1 MTMRIKLS
9 QSDWQR
15 IGEQMGWMKEAFS
28 SFDRGMSGPEREH
41 AGETGREWDS
51 TAEGE
56 EAEAVMG
63 KIIDHNARV
72 RARLGG
78 GGKAD
83 ENDRYAAHK
92 IISEAEAHGHEGLAV
107 NSDGMIVKTKVV
119 DDWLGRGS
127 SETSE
132 PITVDTK
139 SWGKNWRTVETN
151 HPGHPL

>member
-1 MTMRIKLS
+1 MRIKLS
-9 QSDWQR
+9 QSDWES
-15 IGEQMGWMKEAFS
+15 IGKEMGWLKAAS
-28 SFDRGMSGPEREH
+28 GAGIHPSGPWS
-41 AGETGREWDS
+41 GISGS
-51 TAEGE
+51 QGGME
-56 EAEAVMG
+56 EAGAPASKKEEEIMG

-72 RARLGG
+72 KARLGG

-92 IISEAEAHGHEGLAV
+92 IISEAEAHGHEGMAV